1 MQQQGEK
8 DSGKNNENSTVVIL
22 NIDTDFMFHFRKLR
36 KLFLS
41 MLKIAQ
47 KHFPQSQMYTIAIAI
62 ARFFI
67 SIKYLITGQVCA
79 G

>member
-1 MQQQGEK
+1 MQLQGEK

-41 MLKIAQ
+41 MLKTAQ
-47 KHFPQSQMYTIAIAI
+47 KHFPQSYMYTIAIAI
-62 ARFFI
+62 ARLFI
-67 SIKYLITGQVCA
+67 SIKYLIAGQVCA

>member
-1 MQQQGEK
+1 MQLQEEK
-8 DSGKNNENSTVVIL
+8 DSSKNNENSTVVIL

-41 MLKIAQ
+41 MLKTAQ
-47 KHFPQSQMYTIAIAI
+47 KHFPQSYMYTIAIAI
-62 ARFFI
+62 ARLFI
-67 SIKYLITGQVCA
+67 SIKYLIAGQVCA

>member
-1 MQQQGEK
+1 MQLQGEK

-41 MLKIAQ
+41 MLKTA
-47 KHFPQSQMYTIAIAI
+47 
-62 ARFFI
+62 
-67 SIKYLITGQVCA
+67 
-79 G
+79 